1 MKVKAKCHNFS
12 GCLQAYRGEEVEL
25 ESGAPLVCPECGKA
39 LTVTKRGAM
48 SMGKMIP
55 IAIGVVVLALAAFL
69 TKPLWDGSNEPK
81 KDGAPTVAETTP
93 RPEPPPVLPGES
105 PVAGA
110 RPVEPEI
117 PATTDPTPTVDE
129 APAAEPPA
137 MVTAPEKID
146 VDPGSAENKK
156 VKQEVLTRID
166 LMPNI
171 SEQNKDKL
179 YNSVE
184 RARSMGKILTVPF
197 GSGKTSLSG
206 DDVQSLQQALENPEI
221 AKLREDPTAVFVI
234 LGYADPKGDAKKNLQ
249 YSQDRADAVM
259 AAMRDKGGVQ
269 NVMHAVAMGSSTLL
283 DSENL
288 EKNRIA
294 EVWVVL
300 P

>member
-39 LTVTKRGAM
+39 LTVTKGGAM
-48 SMGKMIP
+48 SMGRMIP
-55 IAIGVVVLALAAFL
+55 IAIGVIVLALAAFL
-69 TKPLWDGSNEPK
+69 TKPLWDGSDEPK

-93 RPEPPPVLPGES
+93 RPELPPVSPGET
-105 PVAGA
+105 VTAGA
-110 RPVEPEI
+110 PPVQPETTTATP
-117 PATTDPTPTVDE
+117 PAMDE

-137 MVTAPEKID
+137 VVTAPEKID
-146 VDPGSAENKK
+146 VDPASAENKK

-171 SEQNKDKL
+171 SEANKDKL

-206 DDVQSLQQALENPEI
+206 EDIQSLQQALENPEI

>member
-1 MKVKAKCHNFS
+1 
-12 GCLQAYRGEEVEL
+12 
-25 ESGAPLVCPECGKA
+25 
-39 LTVTKRGAM
+39 M
-48 SMGKMIP
+48 SMRRVIP
-55 IAIGVVVLALAAFL
+55 IAIGVAVLGLLVLL
-69 TKPLWDGSNEPK
+69 TKPLWDSSEPVK
-81 KDGAPTVAETTP
+81 KETPTVAETTP
-93 RPEPPPVLPGES
+93 RVEPPPVAPGTT
-105 PVAGA
+105 PIAGA
-110 RPVEPEI
+110 PPVQP
-117 PATTDPTPTVDE
+117 TTPPPQEPTPPVTE
-129 APAAEPPA
+129 APPAEPPA

-146 VDPGSAENKK
+146 VNPGSDENRK

-171 SEQNKDKL
+171 TDANKDKL

-197 GSGKTSLSG
+197 GSGKTSLG
-206 DDVQSLQQALENPEI
+206 AGEIDSLQKALENPEI
-221 AKLREDPTAVFVI
+221 ARLRSEPTAVFVI
-234 LGYADPKGDAKKNLQ
+234 LGYADPKGDEKKNLQ

-259 AAMRDKGGVQ
+259 NAMRDKAGIQ